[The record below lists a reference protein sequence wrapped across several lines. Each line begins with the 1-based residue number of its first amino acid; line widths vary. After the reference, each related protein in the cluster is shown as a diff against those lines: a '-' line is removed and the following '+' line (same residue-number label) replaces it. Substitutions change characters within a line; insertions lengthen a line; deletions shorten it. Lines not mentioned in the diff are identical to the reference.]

1 MSRRRLALASAAL
14 LVACAAPAPEA
25 PPAEP
30 ASVSPERQRFERW
43 KQTEAPADPRDA
55 FARQA
60 AAEAERRRSEALARG
75 TAPGTAAVEAE
86 MQSDQ
91 LAQLGA
97 SSGCFEQAPDLA
109 AQDDWIAHRALAR
122 GDFLATDPEAVEPV
136 VQIPSGEPGAYVVV
150 RLACVVEPKLE
161 EPEPGRFQVEIAR
174 VEYLA
179 LLSRQRSW
187 WNPEAPIPAEWILR
201 HEQLHFDI
209 AELFAQD
216 LAAQAAALGAELRG
230 SGADPNAALTDF
242 RRRFAEHIRAA
253 QGRFEEIERRYDRE
267 TKHGNDFGAQTEWFA
282 RVKRGLAALRTP
294 AS

>member
-1 MSRRRLALASAAL
+1 MRRALPACVFALA
-14 LVACAAPAPEA
+14 ACASAPAEPPAPAPEA
-25 PPAEP
+25 P
-30 ASVSPERQRFERW
+30 VSPERQRFERW
-43 KQTEAPADPRDA
+43 KQAEAPADPRAA

-75 TAPGTAAVEAE
+75 ASAGTATVEAE
-86 MQSDQ
+86 MQEDQ

-109 AQDDWIAHRALAR
+109 AQDDWIAHRALTR
-122 GDFLATDPEAVEPV
+122 GDFLAAEPEAVAPV
-136 VQIPSGEPGAYVVV
+136 VQIPSGEPGAYVVI
-150 RLACVVEPKLE
+150 RLACVVEPILS
-161 EPEPGRFQVEIAR
+161 EPEPGRFQVDIAR

-209 AELFAQD
+209 GELFAQE
-216 LAAQAAALGAELRG
+216 LAGGADALGAELRG
-230 SGADPNAALTDF
+230 SGADPNAALADF
-242 RRRFAEHIRAA
+242 RRRFAQHIRAA
-253 QGRFEEIERRYDRE
+253 QERFEELEHRYDRE
-267 TKHGNDFGAQTEWFA
+267 TKHGNDYAAQTDWFA